1 MENFQDMDVLVSNCV
16 EIPVENQDMEIFKD
30 VGIFKDLEDQN
41 HTQCIL
47 VVEKSGATQR
57 IMLGIRSYGV
67 GCILEYMYY
76 IMYLKVLRE
85 VYKNTILS

>member
-57 IMLGIRSYGV
+57 IMLGIRSYDAGR
-67 GCILEYMYY
+67 ILEYMYY